1 MMLTGA
7 FFFCANGVSWGF
19 RGIDKLKL
27 VHRTTLAGGGSSLSG
42 GEVNRPPG
50 GGPRRGCMADPARLR
65 RMGLRLNRPPGGGP
79 CRGCMADPARLR
91 LTGLRL
97 NRPPGGGLLMSGRKE
112 RGGMFG
118 RKERGGMSGRKESG
132 GMFGRKESGGVS
144 GRHTAVAGDP
154 AAIRTRDRLLRRQM
168 LYPAELP
175 DLPW

>member
-1 MMLTGA
+1 MLTGA

-118 RKERGGMSGRKESG
+118 RKE
-132 GMFGRKESGGVS
+132 SGGVS